1 MERYLCSQFFIVFLE
16 IYTHMHTHTT
26 ETEHDLLSFW
36 ILNQLLRVELQC
48 IMSVTEEVFTEAYR
62 VHSEEWNNTQG
73 QWPKQMKSVGKA
85 KSNMNLTKYT
95 DNY

>member
-1 MERYLCSQFFIVFLE
+1 MATWLHCMERYLCSQFFIVFLE

-36 ILNQLLRVELQC
+36 ILNKLLRVELQC

-62 VHSEEWNNTQG
+62 VHSARV
-73 QWPKQMKSVGKA
+73 KQHTGPVA
-85 KSNMNLTKYT
+85 
-95 DNY
+95 